1 MLHPSPKKYAAMGWR
16 FIWFVPGRLPSPAKD
31 VQFWTKAPI
40 DKSFLRLYKDLMKTL
55 TITDAKKNLGR
66 WLDAAAR
73 GQNIGI
79 ICGGDIIALRKVE
92 VESTDYAQ
100 REYGATEEQIAAL
113 EEATEKRYRRLKRS
127 GKLATVTTEQL
138 RKILE

>member
-1 MLHPSPKKYAAMGWR
+1 
-16 FIWFVPGRLPSPAKD
+16 
-31 VQFWTKAPI
+31 
-40 DKSFLRLYKDLMKTL
+40 MKTL
-55 TITDAKKNLGR
+55 TITNAKKNLGR
-66 WLDAAAR
+66 WLTAAAR